1 MKRLNLKNLNI
12 LLTISIASVALY
24 SFVNGSGCNYKVNII
39 DSLNPNHK
47 IKMTCYRGDFVALH
61 TLKYGDG
68 DAIAKWKV
76 TGKQFN
82 LSNQLIY
89 FIETRKPLIKPNY
102 ENELDDSIQLSK
114 EHRLLFYAYK
124 LNDNTLTIYEDFPK
138 SKILTTTFTGRL
150 SQWNN

>member
-1 MKRLNLKNLNI
+1 MKRINLS
-12 LLTISIASVALY
+12 LTILITSVTFY
-24 SFVNGSGCNYKVNII
+24 SFINGSGCNYKVNII
-39 DSLNPNHK
+39 DSVNPDHK

-61 TLKYGDG
+61 TLKYGDN
-68 DAIAKWKV
+68 IAKWKV

-89 FIETRKPLIKPNY
+89 FIETRTPLIEPNY
-102 ENELDDSIQLSK
+102 KNKLDDTIQMSK

-124 LNDNTLTIYEDFPK
+124 LDDDNLTIYEDFPEIK
-138 SKILTTTFTGRL
+138 TLTAKFTGQL

>member
-1 MKRLNLKNLNI
+1 MKRINLTLATLI
-12 LLTISIASVALY
+12 TTITLY

-39 DSLNPNHK
+39 DSVNPNHK

-61 TLKYGDG
+61 TLKYGDN
-68 DAIAKWKV
+68 IAKWKV

-89 FIETRKPLIKPNY
+89 FIETRTPLIEPNY
-102 ENELDDSIQLSK
+102 KNKLDDTIQMSK

-124 LNDNTLTIYEDFPK
+124 LDGDNLTIYEDFPEVK
-138 SKILTTTFTGRL
+138 TLTTNFTGQM